1 MESGLNPGFFSCVQ
15 RIIMANRF
23 KKADTKKRE
32 TGGIYH
38 KLLREFTAAYV
49 FLMLAVY
56 PLYYQNKYYNM
67 GEAKWKF
74 FSVVT
79 FSAGAV
85 LLAVFLLYIVELYRK
100 KELKPYVQGIRLSA
114 PDKFVLA
121 YMAAVLISVLLSP
134 YKDQV
139 IWGYDGWYMGLIAQ
153 ICFVV
158 IYYAVSRYW
167 RWDQPAIVIYL
178 VVAFLVFSLAVLM
191 RFRVD
196 PLEMYLDLD
205 EQYVINFL
213 TTIGQATWY
222 SSYMVLLF
230 PLGMFAFW
238 HYDNRYAR
246 IFSGIFTAV
255 GFMTMVTQNSD
266 SAFIAF
272 GAMFLALFWI
282 SLESNKR
289 FERFLEV
296 VIMCLACFKFMG
308 ICQRLFSKRAVPLDA
323 LPVFCM
329 QSNLI
334 WVLLVVAAVFY
345 FCFRQMERNGNID
358 VSKVKIL
365 RVILLVM
372 VAAGVLAAAVYI
384 CLNTTGHLPEDMRS
398 SNNYLLFDEYWGNN
412 RGSSWI
418 FAVRSFLEGS
428 PVRKLFGCGP
438 DGFSSFVY
446 SFFGEELAAKWGQNT
461 VLTCAHNEWLNALV
475 NLGIVGAAAYMGI
488 FVSAVCRFFRRSE
501 EYPELTAVALAII
514 CYMGHNFFCYQQIIC
529 TPTIFILMGAG
540 ESIIRY
546 GKVRD

>member
-1 MESGLNPGFFSCVQ
+1 
-15 RIIMANRF
+15 MANRF
-23 KKADTKKRE
+23 KKAGTDKKE
-32 TGGIYH
+32 TGRIFH
-38 KLLREFTAAYV
+38 KLLREATAAYV

-79 FSAGAV
+79 FSAGGILLCV
-85 LLAVFLLYIVELYRK
+85 LLLYMAKLCSKNEFKDYM
-100 KELKPYVQGIRLSA
+100 QGIHLSL

-121 YMAAVLISVLLSP
+121 YMAAVFISVILSP

-139 IWGYDGWYMGLIAQ
+139 IWGYDGWYMGLVAQ

-178 VVAFLVFSLAVLM
+178 AVAFLVFLLAVMM
-191 RFRVD
+191 RFRID
-196 PLEMYLDLD
+196 PLEMYKDLD
-205 EQYVINFL
+205 EQYIINFL

-238 HYDNRYAR
+238 HYDNKYAR

-266 SAFIAF
+266 SAFAAF
-272 GAMFLALFWI
+272 GVMFLALFWI
-282 SLESNKR
+282 SMESNKR
-289 FERFLEV
+289 FGRFLEV
-296 VIMCLACFKFMG
+296 IIMCLACFKFMG
-308 ICQRLFSKRAVPLDA
+308 ICQKIFAERAVPLDS

-334 WVLLVVAAVFY
+334 WVFLVIAVVFY
-345 FCFRQMERNGNID
+345 LCFRQMEKNENMDISR
-358 VSKVKIL
+358 VKIL
-365 RVILLVM
+365 RVIVM
-372 VAAGVLAAAVYI
+372 VMAAAGVVSAVVYI
-384 CLNTTGHLPEDMRS
+384 YLNTAGKLPEDMRS
-398 SNNYLLFDEYWGNN
+398 SNNYLLFNEYWGNN

-418 FAVRSFLEGS
+418 FAVKSFFAGGIA
-428 PVRKLFGCGP
+428 RKLFGCGP
-438 DGFSSFVY
+438 DGFSAFVY

-475 NLGIVGAAAYMGI
+475 NLGIVGAAAYIGI
-488 FVSAVCRFFRRSE
+488 FVSVIRRFFQKSKE
-501 EYPELTAVALAII
+501 CPELIAIAISVI

-529 TPTIFILMGAG
+529 TPTVFILMGAG
-540 ESIIRY
+540 ESMIRY
-546 GKVRD
+546 GKIRE